1 MAEIKLFLL
10 SSMNE
15 NEHSI
20 NQFFPLDF
28 HDEASSSEVLKIK
41 KIFKKCGDGCLQ
53 TKDYKYFYKTFI
65 PLMNSEQNLFLIFY
79 CTNSYSEKNIDKL
92 CEEIFQIL
100 DDEPIEDMKLKNS
113 AKLEINQAF
122 LKYRYLDKDIKDL
135 NVSIFGRESKAS
147 KKISISENID
157 DRSDLSSLKG
167 YGYSN
172 KRGDPRFYSYINQK
186 QSMDNDSDIF
196 SDSNVF
202 KTISFEDSGLNNT
215 KKYNVNI
222 TNENFEN
229 WKKMKKN
236 YLIFSLIL
244 CLFTYFVFP
253 LLIRLIFN

>member
-1 MAEIKLFLL
+1 MAEIKLLLL
-10 SSMNE
+10 SSLE
-15 NEHSI
+15 KEI
-20 NQFFPLDF
+20 NINRSFPLDF
-28 HDEASSSEVLKIK
+28 NASEALNELMRVNKSLKN
-41 KIFKKCGDGCLQ
+41 CGDGCLQ
-53 TKDYKYFYKTFI
+53 TKDYKYYYKTFI
-65 PLMNSEQNLFLIFY
+65 PLSKSSPILFLLFY

-113 AKLEINQAF
+113 AKLEINQVF
-122 LKYRYLDKDIKDL
+122 LKYRHLDKDIKDL
-135 NVSIFGRESKAS
+135 NVSIFGRESKPS

>member
-1 MAEIKLFLL
+1 MCW
-10 SSMNE
+10 N
-15 NEHSI
+15 
-20 NQFFPLDF
+20 
-28 HDEASSSEVLKIK
+28 
-41 KIFKKCGDGCLQ
+41 
-53 TKDYKYFYKTFI
+53 Y
-65 PLMNSEQNLFLIFY
+65 
-79 CTNSYSEKNIDKL
+79 
-92 CEEIFQIL
+92 
-100 DDEPIEDMKLKNS
+100 
-113 AKLEINQAF
+113 
-122 LKYRYLDKDIKDL
+122 
-135 NVSIFGRESKAS
+135 
-147 KKISISENID
+147 
-157 DRSDLSSLKG
+157 KG